1 MYGST
6 EGTVGLMNTDD
17 QVGAVGFVSKIF
29 PVVPFNLIKLD
40 ENGLLNNFPYAGAPP
55 EQGVQWV
62 YPL

>member
-40 ENGLLNNFPYAGAPP
+40 ENGLLNSFLY
-55 EQGVQWV
+55 E
-62 YPL
+62 